1 MRVGLSRPSPK
12 RRAARR
18 SPRARRKAL
27 LLLSFGLPPCAQAV
41 ETPWTPLAADALSA
55 ADGYQQSG
63 DWDQAITHYRRALQI
78 SPMPPAFQRY
88 VIYNNLGWSMYHM
101 GDWGKA
107 EEHYKHALRASPQPP
122 PTDHA
127 YINLATL
134 HKAENRIKPTIK
146 AYRAAVALTHQSPTW
161 AQLGWALMQDYQLDE
176 ATQTLH
182 DALAYRGD
190 DAPAAQ
196 ECHNYLGVLYS
207 YKRQWTQASQHFVRA
222 ADLGLPTNGTGC
234 KAGRWQLAEGWL
246 HPSAKGVTAHPLP
259 LEAVLSAIDSAATQA
274 QRPPTLTLS
283 LTLSL
288 TFTLALTRTL
298 TLTLALTL
306 TPTFTLTFTL
316 ALSLPAQAQRR
327 GGRSSDAAQ
336 LCSRAQAT
344 ATFEDRHAGSNYS
357 NSVEAGDYK
366 LVELKDVYLDGKHPS
381 SLYQASYYG

>member
-1 MRVGLSRPSPK
+1 MRVGLSRSPPPPK
-12 RRAARR
+12 RSAAGG

-27 LLLSFGLPPCAQAV
+27 LLLSFGLPPYAQAI

-196 ECHNYLGVLYS
+196 ESHHSLG
-207 YKRQWTQASQHFVRA
+207 RA
-222 ADLGLPTNGTGC
+222 LL
-234 KAGRWQLAEGWL
+234 
-246 HPSAKGVTAHPLP
+246 
-259 LEAVLSAIDSAATQA
+259 II
-274 QRPPTLTLS
+274 
-283 LTLSL
+283 
-288 TFTLALTRTL
+288 TL
-298 TLTLALTL
+298 TLTLTLTL
-306 TPTFTLTFTL
+306 IRSVTTTWACSTATSGSGPRPRSTSCVRPTSVSPPM
-316 ALSLPAQAQRR
+316 ALGARR
-327 GGRSSDAAQ
+327 GGGSWQRGGYT
-336 LCSRAQAT
+336 LTSRASHRTPCPWRPCSLRST
-344 ATFEDRHAGSNYS
+344 APPRRRS
-357 NSVEAGDYK
+357 EA
-366 LVELKDVYLDGKHPS
+366 
-381 SLYQASYYG
+381 

>member
-1 MRVGLSRPSPK
+1 VASTASAQPAADAANSTAPHLLRRAVMRVGVSRPSPPPK
-12 RRAARR
+12 RSAAGG

-27 LLLSFGLPPCAQAV
+27 LLLSFGLPPYAQAI

-196 ECHNYLGVLYS
+196 ESHHSLGRAPLITPHPHPHPHSDQECHNYLGVLYS
-207 YKRQWTQASQHFVRA
+207 YKRQWSQASQHFVRA

-246 HPSAKGVTAHPLP
+246 HPNVKGVASHPLP
-259 LEAVLSAIDSAATQA
+259 LEAVLTALDSAATQA
-274 QRPPTLTLS
+274 QLHPDSNSNPNPN
-283 LTLSL
+283 
-288 TFTLALTRTL
+288 
-298 TLTLALTL
+298 LTLALTL
-306 TPTFTLTFTL
+306 
-316 ALSLPAQAQRR
+316 
-327 GGRSSDAAQ
+327 
-336 LCSRAQAT
+336 
-344 ATFEDRHAGSNYS
+344 
-357 NSVEAGDYK
+357 
-366 LVELKDVYLDGKHPS
+366 
-381 SLYQASYYG
+381 